1 MMTQSPEHLIVGSV
15 LEAIAEHR
23 LKAGVKLGEQDLCE
37 IYKCNRAHVR
47 RALATLEAQKVVKL
61 EPNRGAF
68 IATPTP
74 EQARNVF
81 QARRAIELVIA
92 RNVVRQVDADGVARL
107 REHVSQERLA
117 RQSSDRKDAIR
128 LSGKFHLILGEL
140 CGNEVLA
147 EFLSEL
153 VMRSSLIISMY
164 SASQAPLCGDE
175 EHSLIVDAI
184 AEGEEATLMER
195 IELHLRH
202 LERSIAFE
210 PDNSSLD
217 LKDILQAPGS

>member
-1 MMTQSPEHLIVGSV
+1 MSQAPEQSIVVGV

-37 IYKCNRAHVR
+37 IYHCNRAHVR

-74 EQARNVF
+74 EEARNVF

-92 RNVVRQVDADGVARL
+92 RNVVRQASAEDIVRL
-107 REHVSQERLA
+107 REHVEQEHVA
-117 RQSSDRKDAIR
+117 RQSSDRRDAIR
-128 LSGKFHLILGEL
+128 LSGRFHLILGEM
-140 CGNEVLA
+140 CGNEVLD
-147 EFLSEL
+147 EFLNEL

-175 EHSLIVDAI
+175 EHALIVDAI
-184 AEGEEATLMER
+184 AAGDEATLMER
-195 IELHLRH
+195 IEHHLRH
-202 LERSIAFE
+202 LERSIAIE
-210 PDNSSLD
+210 PANASPD
-217 LKDILQAPGS
+217 LKDILQAPGY